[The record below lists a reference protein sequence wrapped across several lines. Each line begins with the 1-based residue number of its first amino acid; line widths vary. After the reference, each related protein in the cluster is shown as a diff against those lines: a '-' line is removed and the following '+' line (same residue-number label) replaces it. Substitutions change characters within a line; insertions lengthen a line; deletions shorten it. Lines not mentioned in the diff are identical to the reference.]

1 VTLGLLGD
9 LETRAG
15 RRAAARS
22 YYRRALALNPRDA
35 GLQQLAA
42 R

>member
-1 VTLGLLGD
+1 MALLGD

-15 RRAAARS
+15 NAAAARAW
-22 YYRRALALNPRDA
+22 YRGALALNPGDV
-35 GLQQLAA
+35 GLQQLA

>member
-15 RRAAARS
+15 NRAAARAW
-22 YYRRALALNPRDA
+22 YRRALALNPRDV